1 MTPNP
6 GKIFLKRKF
15 KRERQVYVVARA
27 TAQGGPWTVWPV
39 PESAGI
45 RALHSLQVLTA
56 RSRANQAQAIADKHN
71 AQEDRP

>member
-1 MTPNP
+1 
-6 GKIFLKRKF
+6 
-15 KRERQVYVVARA
+15 
-27 TAQGGPWTVWPV
+27 V